1 MLSKAEAFL
10 RRDFLFHWSYKFGF
24 LYEVGGLV
32 STIVTLYF
40 VSRMM
45 GPVAPA
51 AVAAYG
57 TDYFTFALLG
67 MAFVDYMWASMSTF
81 AQQVRIAQIMGTLEA
96 MLVTPTHPFAIVSA
110 SATYTYLWTLVRTA
124 LYLSLGAWVFG
135 ADLSR
140 ADAPTALAFV
150 VLAVLVFTGLGLAS
164 AAATLYLKQSDPLTS
179 LIGGVSFLFG
189 GIVYPVQSLPDALQ
203 QVAWALPMT
212 HAVEGLRQAV
222 LSGRGLADLWTH
234 AAVLAGWAAIAFPFA
249 FWLLRRVLRALSREG
264 SFGAY

>member
-1 MLSKAEAFL
+1 VLAMVEAFL

-24 LYEVGGLV
+24 LYEVGGLF
-32 STIVTLYF
+32 STLVTLFF
-40 VSRMM
+40 VGRMM

-67 MAFVDYMWASMSTF
+67 MAFVDYMWASMRTF
-81 AQQVRIAQIMGTLEA
+81 SQQVRIAQIMGTLEA
-96 MLVTPTHPFAIVSA
+96 MLVTPAHPFAIVSA

-124 LYLSLGAWVFG
+124 LYLCLGALVFDADLGRADVATSLG
-135 ADLSR
+135 
-140 ADAPTALAFV
+140 FV
-150 VLAVLVFTGLGLAS
+150 VLTVLVFTGLGLAS
-164 AAATLYLKQSDPLTS
+164 AALTLYLKQSDPLIS

-189 GIVYPVQSLPDALQ
+189 GILYPVQSLPEWLQ
-203 QVAWALPMT
+203 GIAWLLPMT

-222 LSGRGLADLWTH
+222 LAGRGPADLWPH
-234 AAVLAGWAAIAFPFA
+234 AAVLAAWAAFAFPMA
-249 FWLLRRVLRALSREG
+249 FWLLKRVLRVLSREG